1 MDTIG
6 ARLRYARDAAG
17 CSAAALAS
25 LAGLSPAHVGMI
37 ERGDRFRL
45 AYPTISR
52 LARALGVSAEW
63 LGEGIGPTPDPAAVR
78 AAVEAARNAAA
89 PQVAA

>member
-6 ARLRYARDAAG
+6 ARLRYARDAAD
-17 CSAAALAS
+17 CSATALAA

-45 AYPTISR
+45 AYPTVSR
-52 LARALGVSAEW
+52 LARVLGVSTDW
-63 LGEGIGPTPDPAAVR
+63 LADGIGPTPDPAAVR
-78 AAVEAARNAAA
+78 ASVEAARTAAA